1 MVLVIETKAEIL
13 LRVMRYVV
21 VYLVDDDEP
30 IAGWWQGLVLL
41 VAASILGTI
50 ALVYCF
56 AYIVHHP
63 HVEKD

>member
-1 MVLVIETKAEIL
+1 
-13 LRVMRYVV
+13 MRYVV

-30 IAGWWQGLVLL
+30 IAGWWQGLLLL
-41 VAASILGTI
+41 VAAGILGTI
-50 ALVYCF
+50 ALVYFF